1 MARSV
6 SNTIITPAL
15 CFLAALVEGYD
26 LQSAGLAAP
35 QLAKVY
41 GLSPQMLGMVFS
53 ASTLGLL
60 LGAVV
65 CGRLSDLIGRKG
77 LLVTA
82 LLTFGL
88 FSIATALAPDVPSLL
103 AMRFLTG
110 LGLGGAFPVLI
121 ALVAASGDPRT
132 QARRVTMVT
141 AGMPLGGALAG
152 MLVATQRGLDWATIF
167 HVGGITPLVLAV
179 VVAWA
184 MREPTM
190 PQNLDL
196 AAPAPVRAASTRTV
210 LFGGGR
216 AVPTLA
222 LWISS
227 FGTLVVLYLLLNW
240 LPTLMISRGL
250 ARADALIAAAAFSGA
265 GAMGTL
271 VLGSLLSHQR
281 RGGLLG
287 GVYGGLALG
296 LAVLAGGVIAPIAAA
311 ALAGFFVIGAQ
322 FVLYGL
328 SAEPYPPSMK
338 GTGAGA
344 SVAAGRLGAMAG
356 PMIAGAVLT
365 AGGTASQVLALLLPI
380 AVVAFIATLPLSWR
394 SRRASAV
401 EASAGPG

>member
-6 SNTIITPAL
+6 SNTLVTPAL

-35 QLAKVY
+35 QLAKAY
-41 GLSPQMLGMVFS
+41 SLSPQTLGMVFS

-60 LGAVV
+60 LGAIL
-65 CGRLSDLIGRKG
+65 CGRLSDFIGRKG

-82 LLTFGL
+82 LMVFGG
-88 FSIATALAPDVPSLL
+88 FSIATALAPDVHSLL

-152 MLVATQRGLDWATIF
+152 ALVAAQPGLDWTAIF
-167 HVGGITPLVLAV
+167 HVGGITPIMLAV
-179 VVAWA
+179 VVAWV

-190 PQNLDL
+190 PQSLDL
-196 AAPAPVRAASTRTV
+196 ASPAPLRSASTSTV

-222 LWISS
+222 LWVSS

-250 ARADALIAAAAFSGA
+250 ARPEALLAAAAFSAA
-265 GAMGTL
+265 GAVGTL
-271 VLGSLLSHQR
+271 VLGALLNHLR
-281 RGGLLG
+281 RGLLLVC
-287 GVYGGLALG
+287 VYGGLGLG
-296 LAVLAGGVIAPIAAA
+296 LAVLAGGFVPPIAAA

-344 SVAAGRLGAMAG
+344 SVAAGRLGALAGPLMAG
-356 PMIAGAVLT
+356 LLLT
-365 AGGTASQVLALLLPI
+365 AGGTAGQVLALLMPI
-380 AVVAFIATLPLSWR
+380 ALIAFLATLPLGRRESVRGVIR
-394 SRRASAV
+394 SG
-401 EASAGPG
+401 AGIV